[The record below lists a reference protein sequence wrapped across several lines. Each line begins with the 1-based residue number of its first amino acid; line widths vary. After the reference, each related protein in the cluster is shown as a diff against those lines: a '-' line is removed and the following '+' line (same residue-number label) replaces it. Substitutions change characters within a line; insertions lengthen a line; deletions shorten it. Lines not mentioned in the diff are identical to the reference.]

1 MMRPRLLL
9 PLFLLLA
16 LGACTPGAREEAPE
30 LRLSAQGAPR
40 VFLGGEATLAL
51 EVSLKGGREG
61 TLHVFPLEPPQGLTL
76 EIPPATLRPGE
87 TLRLEGRARA
97 SQKLAPG
104 EHRVRLRAKL
114 LDLTAE
120 ADLPLRALAPFS
132 LGAPSELALAPGEE
146 ARLPVRL
153 VPGEGFSGRVR
164 LEVSGAAR
172 ASLEV
177 DLSGPRDLALPLA
190 LPQGLGPG
198 LHQAT
203 LAASWEGFR
212 LERPLLLRVEAPPP
226 DFQVSLAPQSL
237 QVERGGSAQAVLTLT
252 PQGGF
257 TGTVG
262 LSLVDPPQGL
272 SLSPQSVQV
281 AGPDPVTQTLAL
293 TASPSTPTGS
303 HRLTLRA
310 SGGGVA
316 REAALALEVRDTPP
330 PPGFALSL
338 SPDSLTVQRGSAAQ
352 TTLTLTPQGGFTG
365 RVGLSLVGAPPGVT
379 LSPAEVGV
387 GGSTPV
393 SQTLTLEVAS
403 SVNPGTYA
411 LKVRAASGS
420 LVREADLALAVT
432 APPPPPSFALS
443 DPSPALLTLLQGAR
457 RSSG

>member
-1 MMRPRLLL
+1 MAQRRLLL

-61 TLHVFPLEPPQGLTL
+61 TLYVFPLEPPQGLTL

-97 SQKLAPG
+97 SQELAPG
-104 EHRVRLRAKL
+104 ERRVRLRAKL

-132 LGAPSELALAPGEE
+132 LEAPSELALAPGEE

-153 VPGEGFSGRVR
+153 VPGEGFSGRAR

-212 LERPLLLRVEAPPP
+212 LERPLLLRVTAPPP
-226 DFQVSLAPQSL
+226 DFQVSLSPQGL
-237 QVERGGSAQAVLTLT
+237 QVERGGRLGGPHPHPA
-252 PQGGF
+252 GGF

-310 SGGGVA
+310 SGGGVT

-338 SPDSLTVQRGSAAQ
+338 SPDSLTVQPGSAAQ

-365 RVGLSLVGAPPGVT
+365 RVGLSLAPGQDGAPWGSPF
-379 LSPAEVGV
+379 SPAEVGR
-387 GGSTPV
+387 
-393 SQTLTLEVAS
+393 Q
-403 SVNPGTYA
+403 
-411 LKVRAASGS
+411 
-420 LVREADLALAVT
+420 AD
-432 APPPPPSFALS
+432 PPP
-443 DPSPALLTLLQGAR
+443 
-457 RSSG
+457 